1 MTKFNTFQAQFR
13 RELKNTTVKLN
24 NTEDKLNDTRE
35 KLETARQQ
43 VKKTDKR
50 FVWKIDNFSNL
61 LRQAKTGESL
71 VFSSDPFCG
80 TESCGYKLRMK
91 MYPNGSRPGKN
102 THVLVYIFVM
112 KSEYDAMLPWPFKK
126 KVTFTLI
133 DQQEDPV
140 ERKSVTL
147 SLMPGDVPG
156 NFARPIQEENTGRGF
171 NEFISHEKLDSR
183 RYLVDDTLFLQ
194 VEIGP

>member
-24 NTEDKLNDTRE
+24 NIEDKLNDTRE

-61 LRQAKTGESL
+61 FRQAKTGESL

-80 TESCGYKLRMK
+80 TESCGY
-91 MYPNGSRPGKN
+91 N
-102 THVLVYIFVM
+102 
-112 KSEYDAMLPWPFKK
+112 
-126 KVTFTLI
+126 
-133 DQQEDPV
+133 
-140 ERKSVTL
+140 
-147 SLMPGDVPG
+147 
-156 NFARPIQEENTGRGF
+156 ENV
-171 NEFISHEKLDSR
+171 S
-183 RYLVDDTLFLQ
+183 
-194 VEIGP
+194 